1 MLKYIKIS
9 PFLFLL
15 LYILFASPS
24 CVQAQMF
31 SIGDT
36 EERAVRPPGFFSM
49 IGISLDFAD
58 FSFEG
63 SGLPDRDRL
72 DFTDNVLNFK
82 FEVPGVDIN
91 IGLGGSATGMSD
103 NSYVNLRGLLYN
115 NFNIARSSSFRI
127 GIPLQISTDFTRVN
141 GDITDFE
148 FEQTSFSF
156 GSGISS
162 AFRLTDR
169 LQLTGRFTPNV
180 GFSASRG
187 AFFGG
192 TLYSMQGI
200 LRFVIDDFFGNN
212 GLAIGYDFDFRDY
225 DVDDDRFDNRY
236 IGHGITIGYI
246 F

>member
-1 MLKYIKIS
+1 MLKYNKIFS
-9 PFLFLL
+9 VSFLMICILL
-15 LYILFASPS
+15 VIPAN
-24 CVQAQMF
+24 VQAQMF

-36 EERAVRPPGFFSM
+36 EERTVRPPGLYSM
-49 IGISLDFAD
+49 IGISLDFAE

-63 SGLPDRDRL
+63 SGLSDRDRL
-72 DFTDNVLNFK
+72 DFSDNVLNFK
-82 FEVPGVDIN
+82 FEVPGLDIN
-91 IGLGGSATGMSD
+91 IGLGGSLTGMSD

-115 NFNIARSSSFRI
+115 NFNIKRTSSFRI

-141 GDITDFE
+141 GDFTDFE
-148 FEQTSFSF
+148 FEQTSFSI
-156 GSGISS
+156 GSGIST
-162 AFRLTDR
+162 ALRINDR
-169 LQLTGRFTPNV
+169 LQMTGRFTPNV

>member
-1 MLKYIKIS
+1 MSKYIKIS

-15 LYILFASPS
+15 IYVLLVTPS
-24 CVQAQMF
+24 SVQAQMF

-36 EERAVRPPGFFSM
+36 EDRAVRAPGFYSM
-49 IGISLDFAD
+49 FGISLDFAD

-63 SGLPDRDRL
+63 SGLTARDRL
-72 DFTDNVLNFK
+72 GFTDNVLNFK

-115 NFNIARSSSFRI
+115 NFNIVRSSSFRI

-148 FEQTSFSF
+148 FEQTSFSI

-162 AFRLTDR
+162 AIRLNDK